1 MQPPRDAQSKAV
13 TQVVLRVEMPG
24 IRWRHCRFY
33 QAVQQEARGSQDD
46 LSHEEDDD
54 KDDDGDDDN
63 DLDDKVSNVALV
75 AVAAEEW
82 T

>member
-13 TQVVLRVEMPG
+13 TQVVLHVEMPG

-33 QAVQQEARGSQDD
+33 QVVQQKAGGSQDD

-54 KDDDGDDDN
+54 KDDDLDN
-63 DLDDKVSNVALV
+63 KVSNIAPI
-75 AVAAEEW
+75 AVAAEER